1 MRLPIVSTTL
11 ALCLLAA
18 AVGCGKADRPMM
30 VRVTGTAGV
39 RFTGHYV
46 LHGGGQES
54 REPLDQTVPF
64 VVELLGTDV
73 SCMAQKLVEEGTL
86 RVEILVDGE
95 PVAFDWT
102 RDHYGHVSVVTP

>member
-1 MRLPIVSTTL
+1 MRRHVVSVTL
-11 ALCLLAA
+11 AICLLAA
-18 AVGCGKADRPMM
+18 AVGCSKGERPML
-30 VRVTGTAGV
+30 VRVTGTEGV

-46 LHGGGQES
+46 LHSGGQEW
-54 REPLDQTVPF
+54 RESLDQAVPF
-64 VVELLGTDV
+64 VIELRGSDV

-102 RDHYGHVSVVTP
+102 RDHYGHVSAATP